1 MRVLGLDVGDKRI
14 GIAISDP
21 NNRFAVPLTALE
33 RRSPED
39 DVAEIARLAA
49 SEDAGEAVVGLPVSL
64 DGVEREQARRAR
76 EFAARLESVGLRVR
90 LWDERLSTAQ
100 AERLLRRDRP
110 QHRREK
116 GAPDALAAAIILQ
129 GYLDSG
135 REAASS
141 E

>member
-1 MRVLGLDVGDKRI
+1 MLGLDVGDKRI

-21 NNRFAVPLTALE
+21 NNTFAVPLTALE
-33 RRSPED
+33 RRSPES
-39 DVAEIARLAA
+39 DVAEVARLAA

-64 DGVEREQARRAR
+64 DGVEREQARQAR
-76 EFAARLESVGLRVR
+76 EFAGRLEQAGLRVR

-110 QHRREK
+110 QRRREK

-135 REAASS
+135 REAAPTG
-141 E
+141 